1 MPQPKA
7 ESSPP
12 PKDINELSMDVKKTK
27 TVFFQRKRL
36 TKRSPLSK
44 YIDIE
49 HQQAGLLS
57 LTTLSELADAKVDLA
72 KTKRKKCGT
81 CPPCLRKQNC
91 GTCGNCLN
99 RKTGKQICKERKCD
113 ELKKKQSERELSK
126 V

>member
-7 ESSPP
+7 KSSPP
-12 PKDINELSMDVKKTK
+12 PKDINEFPIDVKKTK

-36 TKRSPLSK
+36 TKRSHLSK

-49 HQQAGLLS
+49 HQQVGLLS
-57 LTTLSELADAKVDLA
+57 LTTFSKLVDAKVDLA

-81 CPPCLRKQNC
+81 CPPCLRKENC
-91 GTCGNCLN
+91 GTCGNCLK
-99 RKTGKQICKERKCD
+99 RKTSKHICKERKCD
-113 ELKKKQSERELSK
+113 KLKKKRSEGETNE